1 MTSQATASSTQS
13 APLHAASAAQV
24 GQELGLKDPRT
35 VTAQAGASEDLE
47 KQADTLA
54 KLLTEFKPE
63 DLKSREDS
71 KGSVETLGLDLQRDA
86 ARQSE
91 LLKEPI
97 RKLSQRGA
105 DGGEVSNA
113 LLELKMKVEELD
125 PAKFNFEAG
134 WFSRMVGSLP
144 GVGSPLKKYFS
155 QYESAQTV
163 IAAIIQSLEKGRDQ
177 LGRDNFT
184 LQEDQKRM
192 REMTFK
198 LERAIQL
205 AQLLDQK
212 LAYRLEREVE
222 PGSDKA
228 KFIAEELLFPLRQ
241 RILDLQQQMAV
252 NQQGVL
258 AIELIL
264 RNNKELVRGV
274 NRALNVTV
282 SALEVA
288 VTVAMALANQKIVL
302 DKVSAI
308 NTTTNNL
315 INSTAQQLRT
325 QGVEIQ
331 KQAAS
336 AMLDINTLK
345 QAFTTINQAMD
356 EIGKFKTEALPSMA
370 KSIGELDQLTAEAK
384 KTIDKMEK
392 GNQTRPELQIKV

>member
-1 MTSQATASSTQS
+1 
-13 APLHAASAAQV
+13 
-24 GQELGLKDPRT
+24 
-35 VTAQAGASEDLE
+35 
-47 KQADTLA
+47 
-54 KLLTEFKPE
+54 
-63 DLKSREDS
+63 
-71 KGSVETLGLDLQRDA
+71 
-86 ARQSE
+86 
-91 LLKEPI
+91 
-97 RKLSQRGA
+97 
-105 DGGEVSNA
+105 
-113 LLELKMKVEELD
+113 
-125 PAKFNFEAG
+125 
-134 WFSRMVGSLP
+134 
-144 GVGSPLKKYFS
+144 
-155 QYESAQTV
+155 
-163 IAAIIQSLEKGRDQ
+163 
-177 LGRDNFT
+177 
-184 LQEDQKRM
+184 M

-212 LAYRLEREVE
+212 LAYKMERECE

-228 KFIAEELLFPLRQ
+228 KFIGEELIFPLRQ
-241 RILDLQQQMAV
+241 RILDLQQQLAV

-258 AIELIL
+258 AIELII

-302 DKVSAI
+302 DKISAI
-308 NTTTNNL
+308 NATTNHL

-336 AMLDINTLK
+336 AMLDITTLK

-356 EIGKFKTEALPSMA
+356 DIGKFRIDALPTMA
-370 KSIGELDQLTAEAK
+370 KSVGELDQLTAEAK
-384 KTIDKMEK
+384 KSIEKMEK